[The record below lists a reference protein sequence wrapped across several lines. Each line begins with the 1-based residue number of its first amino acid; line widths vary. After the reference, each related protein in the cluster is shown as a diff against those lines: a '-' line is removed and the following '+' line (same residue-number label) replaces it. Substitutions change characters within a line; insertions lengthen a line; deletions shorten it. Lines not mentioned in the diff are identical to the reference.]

1 MFLYLTYAIVKHR
14 Q

>member
-1 MFLYLTYAIVKHR
+1 MFLYLAYAIVKHR